1 MILVSPLRTIATALL
16 LTTSVSASAHSL
28 VEAIHQALVYHP
40 QIQASQSQNNAQQAN
55 LAYSR
60 SAFQPQLML
69 NSEIGRS
76 SLSTDSPFP
85 ESGSRWP
92 NSVNLVLSKTLYSG
106 GALEAQSA
114 IAEQQVAVSQAQL
127 EQNKVSIAIQTIAA
141 YANVIKQQQLLALYQ
156 QSLQTLTQAQKDTQK
171 RFIAGEVTK
180 TDVAL
185 AEARVAEARANVQQ
199 TLANL
204 SYAQAHLEQM
214 TGSHID
220 VKSHLPS
227 LPMPK
232 DLATALQQAEKNPS
246 IDAQQHLLKAQ
257 QQGIDLANSED
268 KAHIVAEARLASQ
281 DNTEFGYDRLST
293 WGVFV
298 KAQLPL
304 YQGNRTKA
312 KLQQAHANYETAQ
325 QQLQQQQL
333 LVDQGLTEA
342 WYHWQAA
349 QSRVPAYQAQVK
361 AADSAVQS
369 TRKELAVGTRTT
381 LDLLNAERELLNAQV
396 NLLLSEQDQQLAAYQ
411 VLAMIG
417 DLSVLEQA
425 ND

>member
-1 MILVSPLRTIATALL
+1 MSFFAPLRPITIACLL
-16 LTTSVSASAHSL
+16 SLSASASAHSL
-28 VEAIHQALVYHP
+28 VEAIHQALIYHP
-40 QIQASQSQNNAQQAN
+40 QIQASQHQVTAQQAN
-55 LAYSR
+55 FLNSQ
-60 SAFQPQLML
+60 SAFQPQIIL

-92 NSVNLVLSKTLYSG
+92 NSVSLVLSKTLYSG
-106 GALEAQSA
+106 GALESQTG
-114 IAEQQVAVSQAQL
+114 IAKQQVAVSEAQL
-127 EQNKVSIAIQTIAA
+127 AQNKVTIAIQTIAA

-156 QSLQTLTQAQKDTQK
+156 QSLQTLQQAQKDTQK

-180 TDVAL
+180 TDIAL
-185 AEARVAEARANVQQ
+185 AEARVAEASANVQQ

-204 SYAQAHLEQM
+204 SYAQAHLQQM
-214 TGSHID
+214 TGSKID
-220 VKSHLPS
+220 VQSHLPS

-232 DLATALQQAEKNPS
+232 DLATALQQATKNPS

-257 QQGIDLANSED
+257 QQGINLANSED

-304 YQGNRTKA
+304 YQGDRTKT
-312 KLQQAHANYETAQ
+312 KLQQAHANYEVAQ
-325 QQLQQQQL
+325 QQLQQQKL
-333 LVDQGLTEA
+333 LIDQGLTEA

-396 NLLLSEQDQQLAAYQ
+396 NLLLSKQDQQLAAYQ

-425 ND
+425 SD

>member
-185 AEARVAEARANVQQ
+185 AEARVAEASANVQQ

-232 DLATALQQAEKNPS
+232 DLAAALQQAEKNPS

>member
-156 QSLQTLTQAQKDTQK
+156 QSLQTLTKAQKDTQK

-185 AEARVAEARANVQQ
+185 AEARVAEASANVQQ

-220 VKSHLPS
+220 VKNHLPS